1 MEFRVYDGA
10 SRRVGPIL
18 IVGLA
23 MGMLAAFS
31 TLLLTAQGATRIR
44 NGVVL
49 VLLFP
54 GAIIL
59 ALSAV
64 ISLMMSVRIRI
75 ERMTGEVLRQYAVFG
90 LDVSRQRFRLSDFD
104 RVSLN
109 RNFRAGYRVSLVGR
123 EEDLTIFFSAKLGTA
138 REQADKV
145 AAECG
150 LKLSDQL

>member
-10 SRRVGPIL
+10 SKRVGPIL
-18 IVGLA
+18 SAGLA
-23 MGMLAAFS
+23 AGMLAAFS
-31 TLLLTAQGATRIR
+31 ALLLTAQGAARMR
-44 NGVVL
+44 NGVFL

-54 GAIIL
+54 AAIIL
-59 ALSAV
+59 ALSAALSV
-64 ISLMMSVRIRI
+64 MMSVRIRI
-75 ERMTGEVLRQYAVFG
+75 ERMTGEVLRRYAVFG

-104 RVSLN
+104 RISLN
-109 RNFRAGYRVSLVGR
+109 RNLRAGYRVSLVGR

>member
-1 MEFRVYDGA
+1 MEFSVYDGA

-44 NGVVL
+44 NGLFL

-54 GAIIL
+54 AAIIL

-64 ISLMMSVRIRI
+64 ISLMMSVQIRI
-75 ERMTGEVLRQYAVFG
+75 LSHVIQSGNWN
-90 LDVSRQRFRLSDFD
+90 VSPHDEILTYQAGCSD
-104 RVSLN
+104 
-109 RNFRAGYRVSLVGR
+109 
-123 EEDLTIFFSAKLGTA
+123 IP
-138 REQADKV
+138 
-145 AAECG
+145 
-150 LKLSDQL
+150 

>member
-31 TLLLTAQGATRIR
+31 TLFLTAQGATRIR
-44 NGVVL
+44 NGLFL
-49 VLLFP
+49 VLLLP
-54 GAIIL
+54 AAIIL

-64 ISLMMSVRIRI
+64 HQLDD
-75 ERMTGEVLRQYAVFG
+75 ERADSHRAHDREVLRQYAVFG

-150 LKLSDQL
+150 LK